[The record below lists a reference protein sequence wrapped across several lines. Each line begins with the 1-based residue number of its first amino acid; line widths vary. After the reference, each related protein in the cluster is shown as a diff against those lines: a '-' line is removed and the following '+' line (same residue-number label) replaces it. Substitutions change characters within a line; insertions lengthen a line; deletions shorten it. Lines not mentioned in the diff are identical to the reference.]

1 MPRAKTAN
9 VQLAGLDVGYSHTK
23 IVTGAKGDKVD
34 SFQSTVRIGEID
46 TNKNST
52 VIEFDGKKY
61 TVGEKGRLVMD
72 TKKTFDINFE
82 ICIATAL
89 ARTHNVEELEVNLV
103 TGLPIGYY
111 QSQKDELKDY
121 LQNKELAFRYKDK
134 DRLFR
139 IKGVEVFPQSAGL
152 PILHPAEFEDKT
164 VLVIDIGGFTVDV
177 SYFEDGDLVSF
188 NSYPLGVLI
197 FRSELASAINAKF
210 STRYDKLDM
219 ERVIRNGIIVNEE
232 VVPESEFDIKG
243 FHEQHMQNIL
253 DHIKAD
259 FNYET
264 VGSKTFVG
272 GGAKAFKDYLP
283 SNKSIKVDEV
293 FANAKAFYEVGE
305 QIFG

>member
-9 VQLAGLDVGYSHTK
+9 IELVGLDVGYSHTK
-23 IVTGAKGDKVD
+23 IVTGKDGKKVD
-34 SFQSTVRIGEID
+34 KFQSTVRLGEID

-52 VIEFDGKKY
+52 VIEFEGKKY

-72 TKKTFDINFE
+72 TKKTFDINFD

-89 ARTHNVEELEVNLV
+89 ARTHDVESLDINLV

-111 QSQKDELKDY
+111 QHQKDELKDA
-121 LQNKELAFRYKDK
+121 LSKKEFKIGYKGK
-134 DRLFR
+134 DRTFR
-139 IKGVEVFPQSAGL
+139 INECEVFPQSAGL
-152 PILHPAEFEDKT
+152 PIIHPKDFEDKT

-188 NSYPLGVLI
+188 DTYPLGVLI

-219 ERVIRNGIIVNEE
+219 ERVIRNGIIVDEE
-232 VVPESEFDIKG
+232 VIPESEFDIKG

-264 VGSKTFVG
+264 VESKTFVG
-272 GGAKAFKDYLP
+272 GGAIAFKDYLP
-283 SNKSIKVDEV
+283 PNKSIKVDEV
-293 FANAKAFYEVGE
+293 YANAKAFYEVGT